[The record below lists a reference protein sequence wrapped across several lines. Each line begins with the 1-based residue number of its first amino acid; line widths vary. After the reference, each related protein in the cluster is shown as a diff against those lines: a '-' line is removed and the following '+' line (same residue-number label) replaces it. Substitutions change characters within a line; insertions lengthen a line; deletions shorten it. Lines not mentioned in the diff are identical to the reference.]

1 MNKNSR
7 NASNSNLTQ
16 LSIPFQTRPF
26 LETKKKVRGRN
37 RAAID
42 KIEEGA
48 LELLYTLQRNGI
60 QSVEA
65 RIEIREFL
73 KLLGLR

>member
-1 MNKNSR
+1 MPKGSR
-7 NASNSNLTQ
+7 KAFDPRLTQ
-16 LSIPFQTRPF
+16 LAIPFQTKPF

-37 RAAID
+37 RAAFD

-48 LELLYTLQRNGI
+48 LDLLHALQRNEI

-65 RIEIREFL
+65 RVEIREFL
-73 KLLGLR
+73 KSLGLR